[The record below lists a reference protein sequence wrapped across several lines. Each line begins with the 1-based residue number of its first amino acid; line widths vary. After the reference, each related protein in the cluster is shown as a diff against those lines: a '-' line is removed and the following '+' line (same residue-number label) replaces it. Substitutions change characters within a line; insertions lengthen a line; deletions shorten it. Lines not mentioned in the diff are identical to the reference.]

1 MARASEWAARAGE
14 RARAEAAD
22 LELPSG
28 QVILARR
35 PDAAQLAVWGR
46 LPLQLAAAS
55 VKGGE
60 APAFTVDDGVE
71 LMAFYRDLL
80 LYCCVEP
87 RISTQPEG
95 CATDAIHP
103 KDIPQEDWEYIL
115 RWAMR
120 FEEAK
125 KLEPFRFERTGAGL
139 GGDGPDVERQA
150 VADVADPGPGNCI
163 EF

>member
-1 MARASEWAARAGE
+1 MAKASEWAARAGE

-28 QVILARR
+28 QTILARR

-46 LPLQLAAAS
+46 LPLQLAAAA
-55 VKGGE
+55 VQGAE
-60 APAFTVDDGVE
+60 APTFTVEDGIE

-80 LYCCVEP
+80 IYCCVDP
-87 RISTQPEG
+87 PISTQAEA
-95 CATDAIHP
+95 CATGAIHP

-120 FEEAK
+120 FEEGRN
-125 KLEPFRFERTGAGL
+125 LEGFRRRRAGSGV
-139 GGDGPDVERQA
+139 GGDGEDVGSA
-150 VADVADPGPGNCI
+150 AIGAAGDDGSGIGI